1 MPYKHGVITKIISA
15 IKTGNVCRST
25 SGNKKSSFNCC
36 CLKVANL
43 QRIERKQGV
52 KLNPRNHPHSP
63 SCAKRP
69 VRRRYPRDHRAACAS
84 GPYPLPSRG

>member
-1 MPYKHGVITKIISA
+1 MSFHE
-15 IKTGNVCRST
+15 REQ
-25 SGNKKSSFNCC
+25 KSSFNCC

-69 VRRRYPRDHRAACAS
+69 AHRRYPRGCRAAYAS
-84 GPYPLPSRG
+84 AP